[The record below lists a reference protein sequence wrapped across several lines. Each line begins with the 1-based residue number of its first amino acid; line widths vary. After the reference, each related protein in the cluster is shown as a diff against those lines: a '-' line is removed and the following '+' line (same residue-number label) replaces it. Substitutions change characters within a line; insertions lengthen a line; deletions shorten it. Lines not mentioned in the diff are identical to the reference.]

1 MNISDYYAVAEK
13 VLPPDG
19 EAAQPVTR
27 LTPRLHNITI
37 ENVTATGSRWA
48 GVIVGLPEAPIT
60 GVVLRN
66 VRISAQHGLTIRYA
80 DVTGAGVV
88 VEASRWAANY
98 EASRSKSLA
107 ALTKAPAK
115 PAV

>member
-1 MNISDYYAVAEK
+1 MKDVLYAVNIGDYYAVAEK

-19 EAAQPVTR
+19 EEAQPVTR

-60 GVVLRN
+60 DVVLRN

-80 DVTGAGVV
+80 NVSGAGVV
-88 VEASRWAANY
+88 VEASDGQPITKLVGA
-98 EASRSKSLA
+98 KV
-107 ALTKAPAK
+107 ALR
-115 PAV
+115 